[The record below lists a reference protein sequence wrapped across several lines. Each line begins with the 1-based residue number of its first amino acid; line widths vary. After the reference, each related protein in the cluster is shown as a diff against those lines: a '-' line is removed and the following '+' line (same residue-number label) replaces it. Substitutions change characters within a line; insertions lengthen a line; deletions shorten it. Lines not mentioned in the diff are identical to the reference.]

1 MERFR
6 IGYDMTVFWSI
17 SDRNEAAL
25 PLVDKEVHL
34 YYTCERGRYEAD
46 IEISG
51 GNVVVWHFL
60 GKDQRALG
68 TYDLTIEVFQSNGK
82 RTIRKDLCK
91 AFALVGKGCCEN
103 TEEGEAN
110 INEGG
115 ELTLASSLDIYRISP
130 IIPQIGENGNWFVD
144 GVDTGRPAK
153 GEDAYQIAVSR
164 GYDGTYEEY
173 AMLCANIG
181 RAVVSQDVSEILIMR
196 ESEYDPEADYGN
208 ALIGLKEG

>member
-6 IGYDMTVFWSI
+6 IKHDMTVFWSI

-82 RTIRKDLCK
+82 RTIRKDLCE
-91 AFALVGKGCCEN
+91 AFALVDKGCCEN
-103 TEEGEAN
+103 TEEGEAD

>member
-1 MERFR
+1 
-6 IGYDMTVFWSI
+6 MTVFWSI

-82 RTIRKDLCK
+82 RTIRKDLCE
-91 AFALVGKGCCEN
+91 AFALVVKGCCEN
-103 TEEGEAN
+103 TEEGEAD

-115 ELTLASSLDIYRISP
+115 EITLASSLDIYRISP